1 MGRIW
6 DVTEADLSNLSN
18 NSILMASNYSNM
30 FRSGVK
36 DVKVALVSEN
46 KNNIELLQVFKA
58 YTRNT
63 ELEVEVFESIKEAE
77 VWISTRR

>member
-1 MGRIW
+1 M
-6 DVTEADLSNLSN
+6 SN